1 MGGHATSLPVAGPGS
16 FCQQSLNAL
25 LLRWTQFAQKAST
38 VTHRLDRPKRS
49 GARWWFLAI
58 AVVVVAGLTLWLL
71 PVPILLV
78 KSVFLAPLDV
88 SSALFAVAFVLAVI
102 LLVAGAWRTFARRA
116 SRMIAVIGCV
126 AVALVSP
133 IAVLGQSIDRPTLT
147 LLSTAATPC
156 DVVAVERQY
165 LFQGY
170 GTVMVRRDTE
180 WFLHEVASYSS
191 DDYPFPARNARF
203 SLTHAG
209 GHATLFFDVTQQQQ
223 GQVWPNSFTFTC

>member
-1 MGGHATSLPVAGPGS
+1 M
-16 FCQQSLNAL
+16 
-25 LLRWTQFAQKAST
+25 
-38 VTHRLDRPKRS
+38 THRLDRPKRS

-58 AVVVVAGLTLWLL
+58 AVVVIAALALWLL

-78 KSVFLAPLDV
+78 KSVLIAPLDV

-102 LLVAGAWRTFARRA
+102 LLFTGARRVFA
-116 SRMIAVIGCV
+116 HRVSRLIAVIGCATVALISPV
-126 AVALVSP
+126 AVLA
-133 IAVLGQSIDRPTLT
+133 QSIDRPTLT
-147 LLSTAATPC
+147 MLSTAAMPC

-180 WFLHEVASYSS
+180 WFLHDVASYSS
-191 DDYPFPARNARF
+191 DDYPFPARNASF

-209 GHATLFFDVTQQQQ
+209 GQATLVFDMTQQQQ
-223 GQVWPNSFTFTC
+223 GQMWPSSFTFTC

>member
-1 MGGHATSLPVAGPGS
+1 MKS
-16 FCQQSLNAL
+16 
-25 LLRWTQFAQKAST
+25 ST
-38 VTHRLDRPKRS
+38 VTHRLVRPKRF

-58 AVVVVAGLTLWLL
+58 AVVVAAALALWLL
-71 PVPILLV
+71 PGPVLLV
-78 KSVFLAPLDV
+78 KSVFITPLDV

-102 LLVAGAWRTFARRA
+102 LLLTGAWRTFARRA
-116 SRMIAVIGCV
+116 SRVIAVIGCV

-147 LLSTAATPC
+147 LLPTAALPC

-180 WFLHEVASYSS
+180 WFLHDVASYSS
-191 DDYPFPARNARF
+191 DDYPFPAKNATF

-209 GHATLFFDVTQQQQ
+209 GQATLAFDVTQQQH
-223 GQVWPNSFTFTC
+223 GQMWPNSFTFTC

>member
-1 MGGHATSLPVAGPGS
+1 M
-16 FCQQSLNAL
+16 
-25 LLRWTQFAQKAST
+25 
-38 VTHRLDRPKRS
+38 THRLDRPQRS
-49 GARWWFLAI
+49 SARWWFLAI
-58 AVVVVAGLTLWLL
+58 AVVVAASLALWLL

-78 KSVFLAPLDV
+78 KSVFIAPLDV

-102 LLVAGAWRTFARRA
+102 LLVAGAWRMFARRA

-133 IAVLGQSIDRPTLT
+133 VAVLAQSIDRPTLT

-170 GTVMVRRDTE
+170 GTVMVRRDTD
-180 WFLHEVASYSS
+180 WFLHDVASYSS
-191 DDYPFPARNARF
+191 DDYPFPARNASY
-203 SLTHAG
+203 SLRHADG
-209 GHATLFFDVTQQQQ
+209 QATLVFDVMQQQQ
-223 GQVWPNSFTFTC
+223 GQMWPSSFTFTC